1 MHISINL
8 SWLNSSPVF
17 DIVLVWVQCCVRVE
31 DDCDTPLL
39 CYKGNE
45 IGHAPYGGF
54 DCSIVKGWGGSA
66 AQILQ

>member
-17 DIVLVWVQCCVRVE
+17 DIVLVLLQWCVIVE
-31 DDCDTPLL
+31 DDYNTPLL
-39 CYKGNE
+39 CYKGNL

-66 AQILQ
+66 AQNLQ